1 MALLLTESR
10 LHPYTCFLNIRDSLP
25 YLHCPSQDLFSNH
38 GSNSCPLQWETTGLP
53 GKSFRS
59 FRLFF
64 SLFFSVRF
72 FFFFNCEPSF
82 KVLIELVA
90 IFFLFSVLVLWLEDI
105 WDLSSPTR
113 DVIGTP
119 AFGRQSLS
127 HGTSK
132 DVPGASGLTQDGKEV
147 VFGHFFAH

>member
-64 SLFFSVRF
+64 FSLFFKIVNHLLKSLLNLLQYF
-72 FFFFNCEPSF
+72 FCF
-82 KVLIELVA
+82 
-90 IFFLFSVLVLWLEDI
+90 VLVLWLEDI

-147 VFGHFFAH
+147 HFGHFFAH